1 MGGDPKPFQSGYFY
15 GTTLLLIVI
24 LIILF
29 YDLLT
34 GIYNPILFYFCVPV
48 IILMILGFAVYAC
61 IIYPLQDKE
70 YLHNHGYKKCA
81 MYGLRVMIFGEAM
94 YAKIVVPL
102 ALITLISEFIF

>member
-61 IIYPLQDKE
+61 IIYPLQDKK
-70 YLHNHGYKKCA
+70 YLHNNGYKECA
-81 MYGLRVMIFGEAM
+81 VFGLKVVMFGEAM